1 MFSTIHR
8 ISGLRGPETPVV
20 TPETPVH
27 TGDSGVR
34 TGDSGLGSFAG
45 LLKGWGWGV
54 GSTSP
59 HSPPTLT
66 TSLLRRPCP
75 GDPLRPVPTAG
86 ILVFAAPS
94 TLLRVGILLP
104 PRGPSPCLTKVQ
116 ICPPL
121 PLVSR
126 CVVEGTTLCVSLVF
140 LLSLAKVSHLG
151 VLPSTSFSFDK
162 LWYFWSHRPETPVS
176 PGPETPVSP

>member
-1 MFSTIHR
+1 M
-8 ISGLRGPETPVV
+8 LRPETPVWAV
-20 TPETPVH
+20 
-27 TGDSGVR
+27 SQ
-34 TGDSGLGSFAG
+34 GSLRAG
-45 LLKGWGWGV
+45 GGELDPLL
-54 GSTSP
+54 P
-59 HSPPTLT
+59 IHPPTLT
-66 TSLLRRPCP
+66 PSLLRRPCP

-140 LLSLAKVSHLG
+140 LLSMVKVSHLG